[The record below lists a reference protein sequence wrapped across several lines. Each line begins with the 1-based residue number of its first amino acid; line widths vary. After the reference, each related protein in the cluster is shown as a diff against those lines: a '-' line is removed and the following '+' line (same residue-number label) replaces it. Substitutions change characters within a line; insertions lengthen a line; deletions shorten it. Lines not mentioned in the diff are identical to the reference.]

1 MVINCRQGIT
11 GYLRCLCSYMFANCI
26 NLQDISGIKSFNTMH
41 VYFSEATSMFI
52 NCSKLI
58 SIPSVLTNIIN
69 GQNMFNNC
77 ISLSTINSN
86 IFEYFTSEP
95 SNRIFDYAF
104 ANCSSLLYCSA
115 KLTVGLKSINNLF
128 KNCTNLSGFDSN
140 NFFPLYNG
148 GTVKLQ
154 SIFEN
159 CSLSGLKKEDVDNLS
174 IKLWNNTK
182 TNFVSLAA
190 FRNTAISSFIED
202 SAGPTWI

>member
-1 MVINCRQGIT
+1 
-11 GYLRCLCSYMFANCI
+11 MF
-26 NLQDISGIKSFNTMH
+26 L
-41 VYFSEATSMFI
+41 
-52 NCSKLI
+52 NCSKII

-86 IFEYFTSEP
+86 IFEYFISEP
-95 SNRIFDYAF
+95 TNRTFDYAF
-104 ANCSSLLYCSA
+104 ANCSSLLYCNA
-115 KLTVGLKSINNLF
+115 NLTVGLKSINNLF

-140 NFFPLYNG
+140 NFFPSYNG

-159 CSLSGLKKEDVDNLS
+159 CSLIGLTSQEDVDNIS

-182 TNFVSLAA
+182 TKFVSLAA
-190 FRNTAISSFIED
+190 FRNTAISSFIEASTGST
-202 SAGPTWI
+202 SAWI